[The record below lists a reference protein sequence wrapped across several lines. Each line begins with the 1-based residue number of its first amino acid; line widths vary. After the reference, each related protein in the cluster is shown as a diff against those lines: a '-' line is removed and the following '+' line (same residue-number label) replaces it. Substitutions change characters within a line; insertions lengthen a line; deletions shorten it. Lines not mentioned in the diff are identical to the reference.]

1 MFAHQRWENGA
12 MDGESVV
19 GAVGHITVPI
29 PEGGAGEVMVAIRG
43 GSEAFAAWADGPIPK
58 HTQVLVIN
66 QTAPRSV
73 TVTPFITTPSL
84 PKE

>member
-1 MFAHQRWENGA
+1 

-19 GAVGHITVPI
+19 GAVGHLTVPI

-43 GSEAFAAWADGPIPK
+43 GAEAYAAWADGPIAK
-58 HTQVLVIN
+58 HTQVLVIS

-73 TVTPFITTPSL
+73 IVTPFITTLTLS
-84 PKE
+84 KE